1 MSDKEMIS
9 ELVMEGHTV
18 KNICRVLHIN
28 RSQYYRQT
36 CLSGSQGQSDKEVV
50 RSEHRKE
57 RREEVLKKIRLIK
70 SEHVFWGYRRTRAY
84 LQYKMGIHVSRKYV
98 YRLMKD
104 NDLLVNVQQYKA
116 KRRPQRAKPIAE
128 RQNQIWGTDMTKF
141 YIDTVGWLYF
151 VIVIDWYTK
160 KIVGWDLSLRCRTD
174 QWLTALNQAVDEEL
188 LLGSREYG
196 LMLISDN
203 GSQPTSIKYE
213 NNCSSLEIKHI
224 TTSYSN
230 PKGNADTERFFRT
243 FKEEVVWIN
252 MFDKV
257 EDAIKAVEN
266 FIIFYNNDYP
276 HSALGNISPV
286 DFIKQQ
292 NLKKAA

>member
-1 MSDKEMIS
+1 MIN

-18 KNICRVLHIN
+18 KNICRVLN
-28 RSQYYRQT
+28 LSRSQYYRQT
-36 CLSGSQGQSDKEVV
+36 CLSSGKGQCVNEDVGAD
-50 RSEHRKE
+50 HRKE
-57 RREEVLKKIRLIK
+57 KREEVLEKIRLIK
-70 SEHVFWGYRRTRAY
+70 SEHPFWGYRRTRAY
-84 LQYKMGIHVSRKYV
+84 LHYKMGIHVSRKYV

-104 NDLLVNVQQYKA
+104 NDLLVDVKQYKA

-151 VIVIDWYTK
+151 VVVLDWYTK
-160 KIVGWDLSLRCRTD
+160 KIVGWDLSLRCKTD
-174 QWLTALNQAVDEEL
+174 QWLAALNQAVDEEL

-213 NNCSSLEIKHI
+213 NNCSNLEIKHI

-257 EDAIKAVEN
+257 EDAIKDVEN

-276 HSALGNISPV
+276 HSSLGNISPS
-286 DFIKQQ
+286 DFIKQL
-292 NLKKAA
+292 NLKKVA

>member
-1 MSDKEMIS
+1 MIN
-9 ELVMEGHTV
+9 ELVMEGHKV
-18 KNICRVLHIN
+18 KNICRVLN
-28 RSQYYRQT
+28 LSRSQYYRQR
-36 CLSGSQGQSDKEVV
+36 QVV
-50 RSEHRKE
+50 KKIPRSEQRKKKQE
-57 RREEVLKKIRLIK
+57 HVLEKIRNIK
-70 SEHVFWGYRRTRAY
+70 SEHPFWGYRRTRAY

-104 NDLLVNVQQYKA
+104 NDLLVDVKRYKA
-116 KRRPQRAKPIAE
+116 KRRVRRAKPEAE

-151 VIVIDWYTK
+151 VIVLDWYTK
-160 KIVGWDLSLRCRTD
+160 KIVGWDLSLRCKTD
-174 QWLTALNQAVDEEL
+174 QWLAALNQAVDEEL

-213 NNCSSLEIKHI
+213 NNCNNLKIKHI

-243 FKEEVVWIN
+243 FKEEVVWVN

-257 EDAIKAVEN
+257 EDATKAVEN
-266 FIIFYNNDYP
+266 FITFYNNDYP

>member
-1 MSDKEMIS
+1 MIN

-18 KNICRVLHIN
+18 KNICRVLDIN
-28 RSQYYRQT
+28 RSQYYRQRQ
-36 CLSGSQGQSDKEVV
+36 CVKEVV
-50 RSEHRKE
+50 GTEHRKE
-57 RREEVLKKIRLIK
+57 KRGEVLEKIRLIK
-70 SEHVFWGYRRTRAY
+70 SEHPFWGYRRTRAY
-84 LQYKMGIHVSRKYV
+84 LQYKLNIHVSRKYV

-104 NDLLVNVQQYKA
+104 NALLVNVRQYKA

-151 VIVIDWYTK
+151 VVVLDWYTK
-160 KIVGWDLSLRCRTD
+160 KIVGWDLSLRCKTD
-174 QWLTALNQAVDEEL
+174 QWLAALNQAVDEEL

-213 NNCSSLEIKHI
+213 NNCSNLEIKHI

-243 FKEEVVWIN
+243 FKEEVIWVN

-257 EDAIKAVEN
+257 EDATKAIEN
-266 FIIFYNNDYP
+266 FITFYNNDYP

-292 NLKKAA
+292 NLEKAA

>member
-1 MSDKEMIS
+1 MINQ
-9 ELVMEGHTV
+9 LVLEGHTV
-18 KNICRVLHIN
+18 KNICRILQIN
-28 RSQYYRQT
+28 RSEYYRKR
-36 CLSGSQGQSDKEVV
+36 QSVKNIVP
-50 RSEHRKE
+50 KE
-57 RREEVLKKIRLIK
+57 RQKENREVILKNICQIK
-70 SEHVFWGYRRTRAY
+70 SEHPFWGYRRVRAY
-84 LQYKMGIHVSRKYV
+84 LQYKLNIHVSRKYV

-104 NDLLVNVQQYKA
+104 NALLVDVKQYKA
-116 KRRPQRAKPIAE
+116 KRKPQRAKPIAE

-151 VIVIDWYTK
+151 VVVLDWYTK
-160 KIVGWDLSLRCRTD
+160 KIVGWDLSLRCKTD
-174 QWLTALNQAVDEEL
+174 QWSAALNQAVDEEL

-213 NNCSSLEIKHI
+213 NNCSNLEIKHI

-257 EDAIKAVEN
+257 EDATKAVEN

-286 DFIKQQ
+286 DFIRQQ